1 MEDSGSLI
9 PCKFIIPI
17 DLQST
22 SKIVKQHRLEA
33 APGEEKGKYS
43 VDKKWYL
50 LVREKMFM

>member
-22 SKIVKQHRLEA
+22 SKIVKQHSQEA
-33 APGEEKGKYS
+33 AGEEKN
-43 VDKKWYL
+43 
-50 LVREKMFM
+50 EMIN